1 MNNQQ
6 KDSRTLKFSMSG
18 LLFTWIFLGL
28 IRTYLLPQFANF
40 LYFVPLIF
48 FSLIL
53 LHGLIHFKKTKNFAI
68 FLVAFYLIL
77 AFQSIHFLFGNITLI
92 TLVYG
97 LFLYAAP
104 LTLIL
109 SQSYMQTPNYFFR
122 FNKIVLSCIPIN
134 LVLAVLQTVIPNSTF
149 NRSFNDINHLTTSGG
164 TIRAFGTFSSAQGL
178 SIYLLIAL
186 CFNLYNLSVN
196 NTRFQKTI
204 LAQIIL
210 LIVLNGNR
218 TSLFYALF
226 TILIA
231 LLIGY
236 KNTEQSAIKTIRN
249 FLLPVFGGSI
259 LAYLLIPGIII
270 AFADRISSAASQ
282 EDTIARFLG
291 TVTIALTNDESI
303 FGRGLGA
310 AGLGTLNYNVSLGW
324 IENDTQRVIVEAG
337 IVLGPILYIMRF
349 LILFYLIKS
358 FFRNGS
364 EYSFF
369 TKLAICATGPQLVG
383 GELFGQGSISLS
395 IWLLYTMLVAITN
408 SRNLKG

>member
-1 MNNQQ
+1 VSNHQ
-6 KDSRTLKFSMSG
+6 KDSRTLKFSVSG

-53 LHGLIHFKKTKNFAI
+53 LHGLIHFKKTKNFGI

-77 AFQSIHFLFGNITLI
+77 AFQSIHFLVGNITLI

-109 SQSYMQTPNYFFR
+109 SQSYIQTPNYFFR

-149 NRSFNDINHLTTSGG
+149 NRSFNDINHLTTSCG

-196 NTRFQKTI
+196 NERFQK
-204 LAQIIL
+204 
-210 LIVLNGNR
+210 
-218 TSLFYALF
+218 
-226 TILIA
+226 
-231 LLIGY
+231 
-236 KNTEQSAIKTIRN
+236 
-249 FLLPVFGGSI
+249 
-259 LAYLLIPGIII
+259 
-270 AFADRISSAASQ
+270 
-282 EDTIARFLG
+282 
-291 TVTIALTNDESI
+291 
-303 FGRGLGA
+303 
-310 AGLGTLNYNVSLGW
+310 
-324 IENDTQRVIVEAG
+324 
-337 IVLGPILYIMRF
+337 
-349 LILFYLIKS
+349 
-358 FFRNGS
+358 
-364 EYSFF
+364 
-369 TKLAICATGPQLVG
+369 
-383 GELFGQGSISLS
+383 SISLVLLPLKQLYWGIIFCNYYLLFFGYYQS
-395 IWLLYTMLVAITN
+395 IPLHYV
-408 SRNLKG
+408 G